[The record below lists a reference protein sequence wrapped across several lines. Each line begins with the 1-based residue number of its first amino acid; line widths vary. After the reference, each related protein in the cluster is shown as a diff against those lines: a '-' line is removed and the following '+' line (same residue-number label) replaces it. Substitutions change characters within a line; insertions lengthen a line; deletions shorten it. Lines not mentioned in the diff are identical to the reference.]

1 MALWELATRIN
12 MLMENP
18 FGSFNNLIKRRYM
31 KSRLE
36 ISTPWLL
43 PVAAI
48 AWIRSMI
55 SVWVEKSAMVVQIFT
70 LGASIFMANVMGC
83 QVKRLCWLQKLSHSS
98 RRITTKSAK
107 SQQEGRAQ
115 SPSLLRI
122 KYTNGALSAAT
133 ACNLRNCSIC
143 RWNAFKLRLVLNSIC
158 FFWKMEVSICQVLS
172 LKREQMF
179 STLLMH
185 W

>member
-1 MALWELATRIN
+1 

-70 LGASIFMANVMGC
+70 LGASIFMASVMGC
-83 QVKRLCWLQKLSHSS
+83 QVKRLC
-98 RRITTKSAK
+98 
-107 SQQEGRAQ
+107 
-115 SPSLLRI
+115 
-122 KYTNGALSAAT
+122 
-133 ACNLRNCSIC
+133 
-143 RWNAFKLRLVLNSIC
+143 
-158 FFWKMEVSICQVLS
+158 
-172 LKREQMF
+172 
-179 STLLMH
+179 
-185 W
+185 